1 MDARSKI
8 LRVQAV
14 LDAETTMLDGATFDG
29 EVIGRYLGVLSA
41 AVQALAE
48 VLAEVVDDT
57 TPQQ

>member
-14 LDAETTMLDGATFDG
+14 LDAEMTMLDGATFDG

-48 VLAEVVDDT
+48 VLAEVVDE
-57 TPQQ
+57 Q